1 VHPAAG
7 KTGADFKS
15 LGEPPEKFFMRIS
28 KKKAGFSK
36 PAFFYY

>member
-1 VHPAAG
+1 M
-7 KTGADFKS
+7 D
-15 LGEPPEKFFMRIS
+15 EPPEKFFMRIS